1 MRRLA
6 GRALGS
12 APCTLDYQRDVT
24 STPDIRAEFAIEDR
38 HGDRAINK
46 NEVVAEADEWGRVP
60 PHYAAMARSN
70 GEVRQHLKQTEDP
83 NPRDHEGWTLL
94 LFAARSARHDVLGSY
109 SMQVPESM
117 R

>member
-1 MRRLA
+1 
-6 GRALGS
+6 
-12 APCTLDYQRDVT
+12 
-24 STPDIRAEFAIEDR
+24 
-38 HGDRAINK
+38 
-46 NEVVAEADEWGRVP
+46 
-60 PHYAAMARSN
+60 MARSN

-109 SMQVPESM
+109 AMQVPESM